1 MPIHDWTRVIAGTFR
16 DFHGSWI
23 THLKERLNAGLLP
36 PDHYALSEQRAGDIG
51 PDVLAL
57 ESLGGE
63 VDLSLGWPPSTSG
76 VAVAEAPPKVRVTET
91 LKDVEYY
98 LGRQKRLV
106 IRHTSGDR
114 IVAFVE
120 IVSPGNKS
128 SSKALVA
135 FVEKAVQSL
144 AAGYHLLVVDLIPP
158 GPFDPN
164 GIHGAIRERIEE
176 GTEERAEPYEPPPGR
191 PLTLAAYSAGKTK
204 TAYVEPTAVGERLI
218 DMPLFLDPDH
228 YVPVPL
234 EETYLAAWRGVPQ
247 RWRRVIEGS

>member
-1 MPIHDWTRVIAGTFR
+1 MPIHDWTRVIAGTFH

-23 THLKERLNAGLLP
+23 THLKERLNAGVLP
-36 PDHYALSEQRAGDIG
+36 PEYYALAEQRAGDIG

-63 VDLSLGWPPSTSG
+63 VDLSLGWPPNSSG
-76 VAVAEAPPKVRVTET
+76 HAVAEAPPTVRLTET
-91 LKDVEYY
+91 MKDVEYY

-106 IRHTSGDR
+106 IRHASGDK
-114 IVAFVE
+114 IVAFIE

-128 SSKALVA
+128 SSKAFEA
-135 FVEKAVQSL
+135 FVEKAAQSL
-144 AAGYHLLVVDLIPP
+144 DRGLHLLVVDLFPP
-158 GPFDPN
+158 GPFDPS
-164 GIHGAIRERIEE
+164 GLHGAIRERVEE
-176 GTEERAEPYEPPPGR
+176 GAEEPEPPYVPPPGR
-191 PLTLAAYSAGKTK
+191 PLTLAAYSAGRPK

-234 EETYLAAWRGVPQ
+234 EETYAAAWRGVPQ
-247 RWRRVIEGS
+247 RWRRVIEGE